1 MSEHD
6 ETYPWYLNMPLP
18 SIFLPKSK
26 NKKNSETNK
35 IDSNKIDSNKKENKT
50 SSEKINK

>member
-35 IDSNKIDSNKKENKT
+35 IDSNKKENKT